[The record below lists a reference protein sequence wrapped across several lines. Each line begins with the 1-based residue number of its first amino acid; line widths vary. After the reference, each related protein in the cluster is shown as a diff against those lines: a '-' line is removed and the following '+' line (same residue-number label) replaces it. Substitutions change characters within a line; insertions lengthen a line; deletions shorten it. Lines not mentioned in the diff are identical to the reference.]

1 MGTIGPSFAC
11 SSSGRDDVPPI
22 SFSLG
27 SACMIRGG
35 IIPSEDPALWNNDRF
50 TTANALYA
58 NNLNPILPRRSTPKS
73 TSSSALSTSGNVA
86 CMQGW
91 SPRSWV
97 MAVTAAWR
105 ALPVS
110 VSTPFPRAAA
120 NSMASTLMATFVS
133 RGPDGRWWKKKD
145 PAIWA
150 ALEQLLQEDTAGDPS
165 RRLKWKRQSLN
176 RLSELL
182 GSAHP
187 VSAPTVARLLREMD
201 FSPKVNRKQ
210 LAESSPY
217 RDEQFRYLR
226 SQKRLFLRRGWPVL
240 SIDTKKRELIGWFK
254 NPGTIWCRDPI
265 AVNAYDFPSLAE
277 GVAIPAGMYDLARN
291 EGFVMVGTSA
301 NTAEFTVDALSWWW
315 REYGHRQY
323 PKVSA
328 LLLLADGG
336 GSNGYRVRLW
346 KYSVQR
352 RLVNPT
358 GLQVTVCHYPT
369 GASKWNPVEH
379 RLFGEISTNWAGQ
392 PLINYQRVLAMI
404 RGTTTKQGLV
414 VHAMLNEKRYATKIK
429 ISDEQ
434 MQEVQLYRHRVL
446 PQWNYTIKPTM
457 N

>member
-1 MGTIGPSFAC
+1 MT
-11 SSSGRDDVPPI
+11 
-22 SFSLG
+22 
-27 SACMIRGG
+27 
-35 IIPSEDPALWNNDRF
+35 
-50 TTANALYA
+50 
-58 NNLNPILPRRSTPKS
+58 ST
-73 TSSSALSTSGNVA
+73 G
-86 CMQGW
+86 
-91 SPRSWV
+91 
-97 MAVTAAWR
+97 MAA
-105 ALPVS
+105 
-110 VSTPFPRAAA
+110 
-120 NSMASTLMATFVS
+120 FVS
-133 RGPDGRWWKKKD
+133 RGPGGRLWKKKD
-145 PAIWA
+145 PAILA

-165 RRLKWKRQSLN
+165 RRLKWKRQSLH

-187 VSAPTVARLLREMD
+187 ASAPTVARLLREMD

-210 LAESSPY
+210 LAESSPH
-217 RDEQFRYLR
+217 RDQQFRYLH
-226 SQKRLFLRRGWPVL
+226 SQKRRFLRRGWPVL

-254 NPGTIWCRDPI
+254 NPGTIWCRAPI
-265 AVNAYDFPSLAE
+265 AVNADDFRSLAE

-301 NTAEFTVDALSWWW
+301 NTAQFTVDALRWWW

-323 PKVSA
+323 PPVPA

-336 GSNGYRVRLW
+336 GSHGYRVRLW

-358 GLQVTVCHYPT
+358 GLQVTVCHYPK

-379 RLFGEISTNWAGQ
+379 RLFGEIRINWAGQ

-414 VHAMLNEKRYATKIK
+414 VHATLNEKRYATKIK

-446 PQWNYTIKPTM
+446 PQWNYTLKPARD
-457 N
+457 